1 VPFAARPAYSFQEEN
16 YMSTEVEVKA
26 PHRMTVLLVDDSPAN
41 LIVFGDI
48 LQPEYN
54 VRVANSGQ
62 RALEIVDTDPVPDI
76 ILLDVMMP
84 KMDGYAVMNAL
95 QEHPKHR
102 DIPVIFVTSIDQTEN
117 VEFGLALGA
126 VDFISKPI
134 KPGILLARVKTQL
147 TIKSELNQL
156 KRQNELMQD
165 ELHRLKAENKLLK
178 DAAQDALNTV
188 NAMNSL
194 FASKASNPLSD
205 EPPRKIGDTF
215 VLDLDATPKP

>member
-1 VPFAARPAYSFQEEN
+1 
-16 YMSTEVEVKA
+16 MSSEIEAKA
-26 PHRMTVLLVDDSPAN
+26 VRRMTVLLVDDSPAN

-84 KMDGYAVMNAL
+84 RMDGYAVMKTL
-95 QEHPKHR
+95 KEHPKHR

-134 KPGILLARVKTQL
+134 KPSILLARVKTQL
-147 TIKSELNQL
+147 TIRSELNQL
-156 KRQNELMQD
+156 KRQNELLQD

-178 DAAQDALNTV
+178 EAAQDALTTV

-194 FASKASNPLSD
+194 FGSKTGNPLSE
-205 EPPRKIGDTF
+205 EPARKIGDTF
-215 VLDLDATPKP
+215 VLDLDPTPKP